1 LPGAEAAPGIALF
14 GGYMAKE
21 EWVRLENSIGYTFQ
35 DRRLLERAFV
45 HSSAD
50 AGESY
55 ERLEF
60 LGDAV
65 LELIVS
71 EHLYFEKPDFT
82 EGEMTKSRAALVN
95 ENALVRLSRELGLS
109 EYLTLGRGERNSG
122 GADKPSILADVV
134 EALIGAVYVDGGF
147 DAARGMVGRL
157 MEGSFDTVLSGGG
170 VGDYKTRLQEYYH
183 KKGISD
189 IHYVVYKEEGPP
201 HDKVFYVKLIV
212 AGEEISQGK
221 GRSKKTAEQ
230 KAARQACL
238 NVKE

>member
-1 LPGAEAAPGIALF
+1 MSQADLSL
-14 GGYMAKE
+14 
-21 EWVRLENSIGYTFQ
+21 LENSIGYSFT
-35 DRRLLERAFV
+35 DKRLLERAFV

-65 LELIVS
+65 LELTVS
-71 EHLYFEKPDFT
+71 EHLFFEKPDYT

-95 ENALVRLSRELGLS
+95 ESALVKLARELGVS
-109 EYLTLGRGERNSG
+109 DYLILGRGERNSG
-122 GADKPSILADVV
+122 GADKPSILADAV

-147 DAARGMVGRL
+147 DAAHGVVMRL
-157 MEGSFDTVLSGGG
+157 MEGSFDNVLSGGG
-170 VGDYKTRLQEYYH
+170 VRDYKTQLQEHYH

-189 IHYVVYKEEGPP
+189 IRYTVFKEEGPP
-201 HDKVFYVKLIV
+201 HDKVFYVKLYI

-230 KAARQACL
+230 KAARQACM

>member
-1 LPGAEAAPGIALF
+1 MAEADLSL
-14 GGYMAKE
+14 
-21 EWVRLENSIGYTFQ
+21 LENSIGYTFK
-35 DRRLLERAFV
+35 DKRLMERAFV

-65 LELIVS
+65 LELTVS
-71 EHLYFEKPDFT
+71 EHLFFEKPGYS

-95 ENALVRLSRELGLS
+95 ESALVKLARELNLS

-147 DAARGMVGRL
+147 DAARDVVRRL
-157 MEGSFDTVLSGGG
+157 MESSFDKVLSGGG
-170 VGDYKTRLQEYYH
+170 VRDYKTQLQEHYH
-183 KKGISD
+183 KQGISD
-189 IHYVVYKEEGPP
+189 IRYTVYKEEGPP
-201 HDKVFYVKLIV
+201 HDKVFYVRLFV

-221 GRSKKTAEQ
+221 GRSKKAAEQ
-230 KAARQACL
+230 KAARQACM

>member
-1 LPGAEAAPGIALF
+1 MAETV
-14 GGYMAKE
+14 
-21 EWVRLENSIGYTFQ
+21 WDRLENSIGYAFR
-35 DRRLLERAFV
+35 DKKLLESAFV

-65 LELIVS
+65 LELTVS
-71 EHLYFEKPDFT
+71 EHLFFERPDFT
-82 EGEMTKSRAALVN
+82 EGEMTRSRAALVN
-95 ENALVRLSRELGLS
+95 ENALVRVARELGLG
-109 EYLTLGRGERNSG
+109 ECLVLGRGERNSG

-147 DAARGMVGRL
+147 DAAGGVVKRL
-157 MEGSFDTVLSGGG
+157 MDSSFDTVLSGNG
-170 VGDYKTRLQEYYH
+170 VGDYKTRLQEHYH

-189 IHYVVYKEEGPP
+189 IHYVIYKEEGPP
-201 HDKVFYVKLIV
+201 HDKLFYVKLLV
-212 AGEEISQGK
+212 AGEEIAHGK

>member
-1 LPGAEAAPGIALF
+1 MDWA
-14 GGYMAKE
+14 
-21 EWVRLENSIGYTFQ
+21 RLENSIGYTFH
-35 DRRLLERAFV
+35 DKALLEKAFV

-50 AGESY
+50 TGESY

-65 LELIVS
+65 LELTVS
-71 EHLYFEKPDFT
+71 EHLFFEKPDYT
-82 EGEMTKSRAALVN
+82 EGEMTKCRAALVKL
-95 ENALVRLSRELGLS
+95 ARELNLS

-134 EALIGAVYVDGGF
+134 EALIGAVYVDGGL
-147 DAARGMVGRL
+147 DAAKGVVLRL
-157 MEGSFDTVLSGGG
+157 MENSFDAVLSGSG
-170 VGDYKTRLQEYYH
+170 VSDYKTRLQEYYH

-189 IHYVVYKEEGPP
+189 IRYVVYKEEGPP
-201 HDKVFYVKLIV
+201 HDKVFYVKLFV

-221 GRSKKTAEQ
+221 GRSKKAAEQ

>member
-1 LPGAEAAPGIALF
+1 MFGEFMVEADLS
-14 GGYMAKE
+14 
-21 EWVRLENSIGYTFQ
+21 RLENSIGYTFK
-35 DRRLLERAFV
+35 DRQLLERAFV

-65 LELIVS
+65 LELTVS
-71 EHLYFEKPDFT
+71 EHLFFERPDYT

-95 ENALVRLSRELGLS
+95 ESALVRLARDLSLS

-147 DAARGMVGRL
+147 DAAREMVGRL
-157 MEGSFDTVLSGGG
+157 LESSFDTVLSGGG
-170 VGDYKTRLQEYYH
+170 VRDYKTRLQEYYH
-183 KKGISD
+183 KQGISD
-189 IHYVVYKEEGPP
+189 IRYTVYKEEGPP
-201 HDKVFYVKLIV
+201 HDKVFYVKLFI
-212 AGEEISQGK
+212 AGEEIAQGK

-230 KAARQACL
+230 KAARQACM

>member
-1 LPGAEAAPGIALF
+1 MDWA
-14 GGYMAKE
+14 
-21 EWVRLENSIGYTFQ
+21 RLENSIGYSFG

-65 LELIVS
+65 LELTVS
-71 EHLYFEKPDFT
+71 EHLFFEKPDYT

-95 ENALVRLSRELGLS
+95 ENALVKLARELGLS

-134 EALIGAVYVDGGF
+134 EAMIGAVYVDGGF
-147 DAARGMVGRL
+147 DAAKQMILRL
-157 MEGSFDTVLSGGG
+157 MEGSFDTVLSGNG

-189 IHYVVYKEEGPP
+189 IRYAVFREEGPP
-201 HDKVFYVKLIV
+201 HDKVFYVKLYV

>member
-1 LPGAEAAPGIALF
+1 MTDAEIS
-14 GGYMAKE
+14 
-21 EWVRLENSIGYTFQ
+21 RLENSIGYEFK

-65 LELIVS
+65 LELTVS
-71 EHLYFEKPDFT
+71 EYLFFEKPDYT

-95 ENALVRLSRELGLS
+95 ESALVRLARELKISG
-109 EYLTLGRGERNSG
+109 YLTLGRGERNSG
-122 GADKPSILADVV
+122 GADKPSILADAV

-147 DAARGMVGRL
+147 EAAFGMVRRL
-157 MEGSFDTVLSGGG
+157 METSFENVLSGGG
-170 VGDYKTRLQEYYH
+170 VRDYKTQLQEYYH
-183 KKGISD
+183 KRGVSD
-189 IHYVVYKEEGPP
+189 IRYAVYKEEGPP
-201 HDKVFYVKLIV
+201 HDKVFYVKLLV
-212 AGEEISQGK
+212 CGEEISQGK

-230 KAARQACL
+230 KAARQACM
-238 NVKE
+238 NAKE